1 MFKGTAY
8 IIYDGQA
15 GSCGKGK
22 FVGLFARK
30 SPIDISINNNPPNAG
45 HTFVFDSGKQVVTTH
60 LPIAVVSPRVKY
72 LVIGASAVI
81 NPKTLVDE
89 IWKYRNL
96 IGNRKIYIH
105 KNTAIVLPKHR
116 ETELARLRHG
126 STFKGTA
133 AALCDKIMRN
143 GDGVLA
149 KDFNWTNELEMAWE
163 NFNDNKTVENF
174 LNKNDKIVENFLNN
188 NETANN
194 FLNKNNKIENGNASD
209 FNSVNSDINKNS
221 INNTHSNFNIDKGNL
236 DNEKN
241 NLDNGNSLNSDF
253 KNCIQIIDD
262 SFIGSVLLG
271 KNGFTG
277 KENILI
283 ETSQGFDL
291 DINHGLDYPYVTSR
305 QCSPAQAL
313 ADCGIPHN
321 IKTKTYM
328 IFRPY
333 PIRISNDTEIGNIYS
348 GDYNGSPEISWEN
361 VEAESLC
368 RNIKKNE
375 MTTVTKQL
383 RRVFELNKERFRT
396 AIALTNPDYIILNFS
411 QYVNYNIAGIDNKKF
426 KAIDQ
431 MWRNRK
437 LCAEMS
443 DELYATLAEKH
454 YGINLVNLFCD
465 EIEEEFGKKILFVGT
480 GAEESCFIDRNKQNN
495 TEKRYFHDNFVPGL

>member
-22 FVGLFARK
+22 FIGLFSRK
-30 SPIDISINNNPPNAG
+30 FPIDISINNNSPNAG
-45 HTFVFDSGKQVVTTH
+45 HTFVFNNGERVVTTH
-60 LPIAVVSPRVKY
+60 LPIAVVSPRIKH
-72 LVIGASAVI
+72 LVIGAGAI
-81 NPKTLVDE
+81 LNPKTLVDE
-89 IWKYRNL
+89 IWKYRYL

-105 KNTAIVLPKHR
+105 KNAAIVLPKHR

-143 GDGVLA
+143 GESILA
-149 KDFNWTNELEMAWE
+149 KDFNWANELEHTWL
-163 NFNDNKTVENF
+163 NFNDNKTADETSDANSVHNDA
-174 LNKNDKIVENFLNN
+174 NKSNQIFKSD
-188 NETANN
+188 
-194 FLNKNNKIENGNASD
+194 ASD
-209 FNSVNSDINKNS
+209 FYSAYKKNEYSFNNS
-221 INNTHSNFNIDKGNL
+221 THSNFNR
-236 DNEKN
+236 N
-241 NLDNGNSLNSDF
+241 NLKNDKFNINLF

-262 SFIGSVLLG
+262 SFIESVLLG

-333 PIRISNDTEIGNIYS
+333 PIRISNHTEIGNIYS

-375 MTTVTKQL
+375 TTTITKQL

-411 QYVNYNIAGIDNKKF
+411 QYINYNIAEIDNKKF
-426 KAIDQ
+426 QIIDQ
-431 MWRNRK
+431 TWRNRK
-437 LCAEMS
+437 FCTEIS

-465 EIEEEFGKKILFVGT
+465 EIEEEFGKKILFIGT
-480 GAEESCFIDRNKQNN
+480 GAEERCFIDRSKQSNA
-495 TEKRYFHDNFVPGL
+495 EKKYFYDDFVPGL